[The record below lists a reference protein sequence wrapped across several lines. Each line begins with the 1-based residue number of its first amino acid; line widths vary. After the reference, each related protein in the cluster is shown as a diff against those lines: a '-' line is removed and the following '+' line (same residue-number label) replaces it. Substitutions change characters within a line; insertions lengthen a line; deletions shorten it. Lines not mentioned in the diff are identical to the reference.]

1 MLVLFFDLSTRIDAC
16 MNVQFHYFTCGD
28 WRLSG
33 AHSTAAAALT
43 SLGSDKS
50 FREGDAV
57 AMAMES
63 QAH

>member
-1 MLVLFFDLSTRIDAC
+1 MFNFIISHAEIGVYLGL
-16 MNVQFHYFTCGD
+16 
-28 WRLSG
+28 
-33 AHSTAAAALT
+33 TAAAALT

-50 FREGDAV
+50 FRGGDAV